1 MPKRKSQEEF
11 LKQVKEVHGDKFDY
25 SRIVYTGRENKV
37 EVVCNKCCR
46 VFLARAH
53 DFLRGHG
60 CPYCAGVARSNT
72 EEFIEKARKV
82 HGDRYDYSL
91 VDYKRSSQKVKI
103 ICKKHG
109 VFETTPNSHL
119 RGENCRK
126 CAIEESKSLVCG
138 VGINDYDG
146 QVKINGE
153 HLVSYKFWRHMLKRC
168 YSESSL
174 KKNVAYIGCSVCDE
188 WKYYMNFKKWFDEN
202 APKDMSGYN
211 LDKDLIVHGNKI
223 YSPDTCCFL
232 PRELNNMLITQKR
245 HRGEC
250 KIGVYKM
257 PNGKFIAQ
265 INSWTRDCR
274 RIGIFNTEK
283 EAFLAYK
290 REKER
295 IIKTLADEYYEK
307 GLITERVR
315 DSMYNYKVMED
326 D

>member
-1 MPKRKSQEEF
+1 MPKGKSQEEF
-11 LKQVKEVHGDKFDY
+11 LKQIRDVHGDKFDY
-25 SRIVYTGRENKV
+25 SKVVYNGCGNKIEVLCKICGRTFHT
-37 EVVCNKCCR
+37 R
-46 VFLARAH
+46 PH
-53 DFLRGHG
+53 DFLKGHG
-60 CPYCAGVARSNT
+60 CPYCAGVARLNT

-126 CAIEESKSLVCG
+126 CALEESKSLVCG

-188 WKYYMNFKKWFDEN
+188 WKYYTNFKKWFDEN

-315 DSMYNYKVMED
+315 DAMYNYKVMED